1 MNFYE
6 YDADVYDDSK
16 LPVFFSSAVLEHN
29 EESAFLHWH
38 EATELLFCTE
48 GSGIAVSDTLKIPI
62 KAGELAVINP
72 NRLHTFYAPEFCR
85 YSYFLVSPL
94 LTAVRDMPKEEIQP
108 FIADQETARRLRE
121 ILGELEEKP
130 PFYRAEACAKLSP
143 FLAQN
148 RLLHFSGNLI

>member
-6 YDADVYDDSK
+6 YDADVYDDSE

-72 NRLHTFYAPEFCR
+72 NRLHTFYAPVQLFF
-85 YSYFLVSPL
+85 SVSPSDRRPGYAQKGDTALYRGSGNRPAASGDPWGAGREASL
-94 LTAVRDMPKEEIQP
+94 LPGGG
-108 FIADQETARRLRE
+108 LRE
-121 ILGELEEKP
+121 A
-130 PFYRAEACAKLSP
+130 FP

>member
-1 MNFYE
+1 MNTMLTFTTIP
-6 YDADVYDDSK
+6 SF
-16 LPVFFSSAVLEHN
+16 PFFSSAVLEHN